1 MTISTTSAP
10 SIDQVALQTFEK
22 NYYKLSQQMQS
33 YLKGTGVIKFV
44 ASEGK
49 TKNQGRIGRVELI
62 EVAGRNPEWRV
73 QDHNTDN
80 RQFTKRRFTVTLLL
94 DEKDDVNELIS
105 DPKSDLL
112 EGMRAAQER
121 VMDRVAV
128 RAAIGPV
135 RVGSPDGATSDLSAS
150 ADGVITID
158 ATSGLTYAK
167 IQEIKEN
174 FINSE
179 CGDEKV
185 ILAITG
191 KEHTQLMA
199 IDEFINNDYIDSK
212 PVQSG
217 DMKTVNGFNIVKFA
231 GSSTGGATVPNPVIP
246 EGATTRE
253 CPVMLP
259 QSIVMASEIAKLSV
273 TPNIQGYVNT
283 TALTIDY
290 WIGAMRLEG
299 VKCQIVKTTI

>member
-1 MTISTTSAP
+1 MGISVTNAP

-22 NYYKLSQQMQS
+22 NYYRLTQQMQS

-44 ASEGK
+44 APEGK
-49 TKNQGRIGRVELI
+49 TKNQARIGRIELT
-62 EVAGRNPEWRV
+62 EVAGRNPEWQV
-73 QDHNTDN
+73 QDHNMDN

-94 DEKDDVNELIS
+94 DDKTDINELIS
-105 DPKSDLL
+105 DPTSELL
-112 EGMRAAQER
+112 EAMKAGQER
-121 VMDRVAV
+121 VMDRVTV
-128 RAAIGPV
+128 QSAIGPV
-135 RVGSPDGATSDLSAS
+135 RVGRPDEATSDLSAS

-185 ILAITG
+185 IFALTG
-191 KEHTQLMA
+191 KEHTQLMG
-199 IDEFINNDYIDSK
+199 IDEFINNDYIDNK

-231 GSSTGGATVPNPVIP
+231 GSSTGGATVPNPIIP
-246 EGATTRE
+246 EGETTRD

-259 QSIVMASEIAKLSV
+259 QSIVMASKLAKLNV
-273 TPNIQGYVNT
+273 IENVPGYVNT
-283 TALTIDY
+283 TSLTIDY
-290 WIGAMRLEG
+290 WIGAMRQEG
-299 VKCQIVKTTI
+299 VKCQIVRTTI